1 MDLSDGPVGF
11 KPALIAKAKG
21 SDWKS
26 VPFILNKKEGT
37 SMDIVMWADLQC
49 PFCLVGEA
57 NLMNAMK
64 ELGIADQVRLD
75 IKTHQIHRPEDGDG
89 QKEMLQIFQDK
100 EGFSKEGAIAHV
112 AKINQMEKD
121 EAGLII
127 DFGKVHESVDL
138 DAHRLYKYAADHGKA
153 AEVRTLLH
161 QAYFEDLKILAD
173 WNTLFDV
180 ARKAGLDE
188 EEVKKMLESDMYK
201 REIQNDEMEFRA
213 LGIES
218 VPYFIIDTEVV
229 PEHLT
234 KEKIM
239 EVLQKHLDHPVINE

>member
-1 MDLSDGPVGF
+1 
-11 KPALIAKAKG
+11 
-21 SDWKS
+21 
-26 VPFILNKKEGT
+26 
-37 SMDIVMWADLQC
+37 MDIVMWADLQC

-57 NLMNAMK
+57 NLMNALR
-64 ELGIADQVRLD
+64 ELGIEDQVNLD
-75 IKTHQIHRPEDGDG
+75 IKTHQIHRPQDGDG

-100 EGFSKEGAIAHV
+100 EGFSKEGAIEHV

-153 AEVRTLLH
+153 AKVRDLLH
-161 QAYFEDLKILAD
+161 KAYFEDLKILAD
-173 WNTLFDV
+173 WDTLLDV
-180 ARKAGLDE
+180 AKEAGLDPDD
-188 EEVKKMLESDMYK
+188 VKKMLESDMYK
-201 REIQNDEMEFRA
+201 REVQDDEMEFRA
-213 LGIES
+213 FGIES

-234 KEKIM
+234 KEKMM
-239 EVLQKHLDHPVINE
+239 EVLQKHLDHPVLKD